1 MLDLSAAAVHAIKQS
16 PMPLLMESLDVGRA
30 RERLLSD
37 TRKQLALAEQGFAR
51 WIDEGAEIVGR
62 INAEAAS
69 AKKHGQAI
77 DLSPAI
83 DLIEERIAQSSA
95 LLKQA
100 RRKFDRLVRQAKDVS
115 SADAAL
121 MRQVANQALGYV
133 AREIDALSDLGL
145 AYRALQNEFGP
156 GEKGRV
162 HTVSNGDEL
171 EELFRRAPAR

>member
-83 DLIEERIAQSSA
+83 DLIEERTQEVRP
-95 LLKQA
+95 A
-100 RRKFDRLVRQAKDVS
+100 RAPGKGCLVRRRRL
-115 SADAAL
+115 DAPGSEPGAGI
-121 MRQVANQALGYV
+121 RGAGNRCA
-133 AREIDALSDLGL
+133 
-145 AYRALQNEFGP
+145 FGP
-156 GEKGRV
+156 RPRLSRSPERVRTGREG
-162 HTVSNGDEL
+162 TGPYGL
-171 EELFRRAPAR
+171 EWR